1 MTVLS
6 HVTRKQ
12 LAKIT
17 GLTEATLR
25 SYVSYGEIPRPN
37 VPVRV
42 VEGGWTAD
50 VILAWLEERRGKQ
63 FHRRGPVP
71 RQPSE
76 RDLENLR
83 RMARSP
89 NY

>member
-6 HVTRKQ
+6 HVTKKQ

-17 GLTEATLR
+17 GPPEATLR

-37 VPVRV
+37 VPVR
-42 VEGGWTAD
+42 EGGWTAD
-50 VILAWLEERRGKQ
+50 VILAWLEERQGKQ
-63 FHRRGPVP
+63 FHQRGPVP

>member
-1 MTVLS
+1 M
-6 HVTRKQ
+6 TRKQ
-12 LAKIT
+12 LARIT
-17 GLTEATLR
+17 GLSEATLR
-25 SYVSYGEIPRPN
+25 SYVSYGEISRPN

-42 VEGGWTAD
+42 GGWTAD

-63 FHRRGPVP
+63 FHQRGPVP

-83 RMARSP
+83 AMARSP

>member
-25 SYVSYGEIPRPN
+25 SYVSYGEIPPPN

-42 VEGGWTAD
+42 IEGGWTAD
-50 VILAWLEERRGKQ
+50 VVLAWLEERRGKQ
-63 FHRRGPVP
+63 FHQRGPVP

-76 RDLENLR
+76 RDLEKLR
-83 RMARSP
+83 AMARGL
-89 NY
+89 